1 MEQLI
6 HILFDKSGAEALQ
19 KSFQLDDI
27 IEGEIVLLED
37 DLSVGPLQETFT
49 DNGVQTRQD
58 WWTSIRPADDA
69 ERNADD
75 ATKLQ
80 GITEKLQAEEN
91 TEVWIWAA
99 QNARDV
105 CGYYAVADK
114 LPDFQG
120 RVHIIYLNNL
130 PFINEKGAIF
140 YPTLLNQIQPKEFLK
155 ARKLAREIT
164 PSEFEVDREEWARLV
179 NENQVVR
186 ILEGGKKIKSEA
198 ADFFDKE
205 LLANAPKDFQRAF
218 RITAHTIHRS
228 KHYVGEDY
236 LLWRLKE
243 LVAAEKLDCRGELK
257 AGKDFEVKIKSAEAV
272 VAPGETESND

>member
-6 HILFDKSGAEALQ
+6 HILFDKAGAEALQ

-27 IEGEIVLLED
+27 LEGEIVLLED
-37 DLSVGPLQETFT
+37 DLSAGPLQETFT
-49 DNGVQTRQD
+49 DNGAQTRQD
-58 WWTSIRPADDA
+58 WWKSIRSADAPEPEAGDA
-69 ERNADD
+69 I
-75 ATKLQ
+75 KLQ
-80 GITEKLQAEEN
+80 GTLEKLQAEEN
-91 TEVWIWAA
+91 TEIWIWAA

-105 CGYYAVADK
+105 CGYYAVADR

-140 YPTLLNQIQPKEFLK
+140 YPVKLSQIQPKEFLK

-164 PSEFEVDREEWARLV
+164 PSEFEVDREEWSRLMK
-179 NENQVVR
+179 ENQMVR
-186 ILEGGKKIKSEA
+186 ILEGGKKIKSEQ
-198 ADFFDKE
+198 ADFFDQE
-205 LLANAPKDFQRAF
+205 LLANAPKDFQKGF
-218 RITAHTIHRS
+218 RVVVHLIHKS

-243 LVAAEKLDCRGELK
+243 IAAAGRLDCRGELK
-257 AGKDFEVKIKSAEAV
+257 GGKDFEVKIKAAEAV
-272 VAPGETESND
+272 AAPGETESND